1 MTSNSPLTL
10 KWINY
15 KKHGDLVRNL
25 RREVFVEEQ
34 ALEDFMMDSPFDDNG
49 LHLGLFDQ
57 VKLVSVISLF
67 LHPNNST
74 FVEELGLQS
83 RRPYLVQY
91 SRRAELPEYRS
102 KKLASLMVAHAIKS
116 VYDLFQSDIMFATL
130 LGVHMQLKDMYV
142 NMYGFNRT
150 FETED
155 KNGPLLVL
163 VMDDIN
169 IMKQL
174 VLLMRTESLRL
185 SRQHHIELPDLAY
198 HIESNPNLFK
208 FYKMEA
214 DSTNRY
220 LQPLSL
226 EDELPRLSAQA
237 RMLFMTQEPIW
248 KELIARYSSLNQILD
263 LGCGPGV
270 YISNI
275 SKIKEANTLNIIGM
289 DISEQFITYAQFA
302 HPKLSWQQ
310 GSAYDTGYADKSFDL
325 VHTSFLFIHLTKPYL
340 AIKEIQRILKEDG
353 LFYISDVNDATFKGP
368 EVIAKM
374 VKKHSEIYE
383 GNREIMMDMD
393 YLATRVGMEIIKSHT
408 IIVENTGTDSHP
420 TLEGNT
426 LKLGKWTMWAMF
438 SFMGQRSEISDDFD
452 QAESHYLK
460 YNDTISIEIQTKIYK
475 K

>member
-1 MTSNSPLTL
+1 MTSSSPLTL

-15 KKHGDLVRNL
+15 KEQGHLVRNL

-34 ALEDFMMDSPFDDNG
+34 ALEDFMMDSPYDEDG
-49 LHLGLFDQ
+49 LHLGIFDAE
-57 VKLVSVISLF
+57 KLVSIISLF
-67 LHPNNST
+67 LHPNSGQ
-74 FVEELGLQS
+74 FVKDLGLIS
-83 RRPYLVQY
+83 PRPYLVQY

-116 VYDLFQSDIMFATL
+116 VSDLFQPDIMFATL

-150 FETED
+150 FETAD
-155 KNGPLLVL
+155 QNGPLLVL
-163 VMDDIN
+163 VMDN
-169 IMKQL
+169 AEIMKQL

-198 HIESNPNLFK
+198 HIESNPNLLK
-208 FYKMEA
+208 FYQMEA

-248 KELIARYSSLNQILD
+248 KDLIERFPTVREVLD

-275 SKIKEANTLNIIGM
+275 SKIKEANALNILGM

-302 HPKLSWQQ
+302 HPKLKWQQ
-310 GSAYDTGYADKSFDL
+310 GSAYATGYADDSFDL

-340 AIKEIQRILKEDG
+340 AVKEIHRILRKEG
-353 LFYISDVNDATFKGP
+353 LFYISDVNDATFRGP
-368 EVIAKM
+368 EVIAHM

-393 YLATRVGMEIIKSHT
+393 YLATSAGMELIEAHSIL
-408 IIVENTGTDSHP
+408 VENTGTDSHP
-420 TLEGNT
+420 VLEDNI

-438 SFMGQRSEISDDFD
+438 SFMGQRAEISNDFD
-452 QAESHYLK
+452 LAESHYLK